1 MLSAQADELRELA
14 GDGSVEFVS
23 GPIRASVLRDA
34 ADTILELRDDL
45 QRANDAVRD
54 AEHDESMAWDRV
66 RKANAENARLR
77 SELESV
83 GTASYLYGRSDLKA
97 ENAKLR
103 ELCKEMMAFVE
114 DDDACERCGHDAEC
128 VEAADGELVL
138 PYEGLCLM
146 LDLFADRMR
155 ELGVEVEHE

>member
-1 MLSAQADELRELA
+1 VGGIKYYQLSKGEEMPDE
-14 GDGSVEFVS
+14 FC
-23 GPIRASVLRDA
+23 
-34 ADTILELRDDL
+34 
-45 QRANDAVRD
+45 AVRD
-54 AEHDESMAWDRV
+54 VGGEP
-66 RKANAENARLR
+66 
-77 SELESV
+77 SEYV
-83 GTASYLYGRSDLKA
+83 FYVPDA

-146 LDLFADRMR
+146 LDLFADRLR
-155 ELGVEVEHE
+155 ELGVEVDG

>member
-1 MLSAQADELRELA
+1 MSWIAEYDTHGREFPTCVHVTKTTGTMTHGA
-14 GDGSVEFVS
+14 TYVPIEDGK
-23 GPIRASVLRDA
+23 
-34 ADTILELRDDL
+34 
-45 QRANDAVRD
+45 AVRI
-54 AEHDESMAWDRV
+54 
-66 RKANAENARLR
+66 
-77 SELESV
+77 
-83 GTASYLYGRSDLKA
+83 

-138 PYEGLCLM
+138 PYEGRCLM

-155 ELGVEVEHE
+155 ELGVEVG